1 MGDEDL
7 AALSAAGF
15 EDAQIIEIVLHIG
28 LNTLIS
34 YVNKVGDTDL
44 DFSLVR
50 TRKAY

>member
-1 MGDEDL
+1 MISP
-7 AALSAAGF
+7 LSGLPAF
-15 EDAQIIEIVLHIG
+15 DDAEIIEIVLHVG

-44 DFSLVR
+44 DFPLVK